1 MWAVIESKAMFLLA
15 SNSPRRRQ
23 MFAWTGWPFEVYPVD
38 IDESPLPGEKPPA
51 HVSRLACQKAQAA
64 GSLVGQWQFI
74 LAADT
79 IVAIGN
85 DILGKPADSQDA
97 VAMLRKLRGRVHQVF
112 TAVSILERQTGVQKW
127 DLCISQVPMRMYN
140 DGELEDYV
148 ASGDP
153 LDKAGAYAI
162 QNAGFHP
169 VENFS
174 DCYAS
179 VAGLPLCHV
188 LRLVKGFGINSVK
201 NIPGVCQDNL
211 PYKCPVYQ
219 GILEQVCV
227 E

>member
-1 MWAVIESKAMFLLA
+1 MIESKAMFLLA

-23 MFAWTGWPFEVYPVD
+23 MFAWTGWPFEVHAVN
-38 IDESPLPGEKPPA
+38 IDESPLPGETPPA
-51 HVSRLACQKAQAA
+51 HVSRLADQKAQAA
-64 GSLVGQWQFI
+64 RSMVGQWQFI

-79 IVAIGN
+79 IVAIGD
-85 DILGKPADSQDA
+85 DILGKPADPQDA
-97 VAMLRKLRGRVHQVF
+97 VTMLGRLRAKVHQVY
-112 TAVSILERQTGVQKW
+112 TAISILEMQTGELKR

-140 DGELEDYV
+140 DVEIENYV

-174 DCYAS
+174 GCYAS

-188 LRLVKGFGINSVK
+188 LRLMQGNRVYPERD
-201 NIPGVCQDNL
+201 IPGSCQNNL
-211 PYKCPVYQ
+211 QYKCPVYQ
-219 GILEQVCV
+219 EILGHENNG
-227 E
+227 

>member
-1 MWAVIESKAMFLLA
+1 MIESNAMFLLA

-23 MFAWTGWPFEVYPVD
+23 MFAWTGWPFEVHAVN
-38 IDESPLPGEKPPA
+38 IDESPHPGETPPA
-51 HVSRLACQKAQAA
+51 HVSRLADQKAQAA
-64 GSLVGQWQFI
+64 RSLVGQWQFI

-79 IVAIGN
+79 IVAIGD
-85 DILGKPADSQDA
+85 DILGKPADPQDA
-97 VAMLRKLRGRVHQVF
+97 VTMLGRLRAKVHQVY
-112 TAVSILERQTGVQKW
+112 TAISILEMQTGELKR

-140 DGELEDYV
+140 DVEIENYV

-174 DCYAS
+174 GCYAS

-188 LRLVKGFGINSVK
+188 LRLMQGNRVYPERD
-201 NIPGVCQDNL
+201 IPGSCQYNL
-211 PYKCPVYQ
+211 QYKCPVYQ
-219 GILEQVCV
+219 EILGHENNG
-227 E
+227 